1 MKNNHITSFVNQLS
15 WLADVEK
22 IDILRQVFNI
32 DALCNEEYVDAGN
45 VLTEYVLMVTENTH
59 LDRGLLDYLKF
70 WKQFL
75 AGKYANSKVNNI
87 YFSDNDAVKTCIQK
101 EEALQD
107 DKEIDFTLS

>member
-32 DALCNEEYVDAGN
+32 NALCNEEYVDAGN

-75 AGKYANSKVNNI
+75 TGKYANSKVNNI

-101 EEALQD
+101 EEGLQD